1 MGEKGAAGVLMTRLG
16 IRTIRGRIVLAI
28 FLVGCI
34 PLFIGLLLASVSGMR
49 SLRNIIGGNFQAIAS
64 EAADRVTML
73 MESHVQA
80 LKLLASAPLRVR
92 QPVSVANASYPSRR
106 SISDVIQERTRAWEQ
121 GTDLSTQ
128 LLNSELSRFLL
139 ETKVRDG
146 DRLVGLMITDRHGA
160 IVAASSEPDRYFFG
174 DESWWS
180 DMQSERTG
188 HVFISDM
195 IPGQHGSFRTP
206 EETIDIAVPILDDHQ
221 RTVIG
226 AIKASYRFDAFFAM
240 IKEIRIGQTGHAM
253 LFDTAGQ
260 PLVCP
265 VLPRPAHRINPQ
277 LMAMIVSHEPGWG
290 IADDDAHG
298 ARETVVGFA
307 PVRGL
312 GKRDNT
318 WHMFVRQHPSETYAP
333 IRQQMWDVALIGLIM
348 VGLLAAIGRYV
359 AARIAKPIQVLRR
372 GVESISQGTY
382 EAPLPIKTGDEF
394 EDLAVAIHRMADNLK
409 TSRSELETLNRDL
422 TRRIDEK
429 TADVTRHMRK
439 LETAERLAALGKMA
453 SGIAHEINNPLG
465 IILNRIDC
473 MEAETMH
480 LPLPDELAVDLAAI
494 RAQAE
499 RIDRVTHSMLSLS
512 RGAVM
517 TLKPIDVNCVIRS
530 GLAVAGER
538 IASKGITVE
547 CQLSGKLSA
556 VMGDRVKLETVILN
570 LINNAIDAVQPL
582 GKQGRIEVQSHV
594 SHEAEGETV
603 VMTVRDNGH
612 GIPSEAIDH
621 VCEPFFTTKSE
632 GEGNGLGLFLTCG
645 IIAEHRGRI
654 EIYNDE
660 AGAVFTVY
668 LPAIQNATDIQKESM
683 WESRGRF

>member
-49 SLRNIIGGNFQAIAS
+49 SLRNVIGGNFQAIAS

-73 MESHVQA
+73 VESHVQA

-409 TSRSELETLNRDL
+409 TSRSELEALNRDL

-612 GIPSEAIDH
+612 GIPPEAIDH

>member
-1 MGEKGAAGVLMTRLG
+1 MGEKGAAGVLMTRPG

-312 GKRDNT
+312 GKCDNT

-409 TSRSELETLNRDL
+409 TSRSELEALNRDL

>member
-1 MGEKGAAGVLMTRLG
+1 MGEKGAAGVLMTRPG

-121 GTDLSTQ
+121 GTNQSTQ

-188 HVFISDM
+188 RVFISDM

-312 GKRDNT
+312 GKCDNT

-409 TSRSELETLNRDL
+409 TSRSELEALNRDL

>member
-49 SLRNIIGGNFQAIAS
+49 SLRNVIGGNFQAIAS

-73 MESHVQA
+73 VESHVQA

-146 DRLVGLMITDRHGA
+146 DRLVGLMIIDRHGA

-348 VGLLAAIGRYV
+348 VGLLAAMGRYV

-409 TSRSELETLNRDL
+409 TSRSELEALNRDL
-422 TRRIDEK
+422 TRRIDDK

-465 IILNRIDC
+465 IILNRIEC

-512 RGAVM
+512 RGAVT

-530 GLAVAGER
+530 GLAVADER
-538 IASKGITVE
+538 IASKGIAVE

-594 SHEAEGETV
+594 SHETEGETV

-612 GIPSEAIDH
+612 GIPPEAIDH

>member
-1 MGEKGAAGVLMTRLG
+1 MGEKGAAGVLMTRPG

-49 SLRNIIGGNFQAIAS
+49 SLRNVIGGNFQAIAS

-73 MESHVQA
+73 VESHVQA

-612 GIPSEAIDH
+612 GIPPEAIDH

>member
-1 MGEKGAAGVLMTRLG
+1 MGEKGAAGVLMTRPG

-49 SLRNIIGGNFQAIAS
+49 SLRNVIGGNFQAIAS

-409 TSRSELETLNRDL
+409 TSRSELEALNRDL

-612 GIPSEAIDH
+612 GIPPAAIDH

>member
-1 MGEKGAAGVLMTRLG
+1 MGEKGAAGVLMTRPG

-121 GTDLSTQ
+121 GTNQSTQ

-188 HVFISDM
+188 RVFISDM